1 MSPEHSPVSG
11 PVRNEAP
18 ATPSTHRG
26 FSGPMKHNQR
36 NNWTHNNSQVQ
47 LGSWTRDYQEQIQ
60 RVVRA
65 GLEPEISGSQ
75 GKRSNHLAILPP
87 TSQFGTQAR
96 SSSRQI
102 SSFSLVSSFKRTS
115 GCDVSNI
122 MSKYSTC
129 TRLVTPGENCSTKAV
144 NFLFT
149 ASNVV
154 F

>member
-1 MSPEHSPVSG
+1 MSPERSPISG

-18 ATPSTHRG
+18 ATPSTLRG
-26 FSGPMKHNQR
+26 FSGPMKHNQQ
-36 NNWTHNNSQVQ
+36 NTQQ
-47 LGSWTRDYQEQIQ
+47 LLRIPGAAGKLNQEQIQ

-75 GKRSNHLAILPP
+75 GKRAIHWATLPP
-87 TSQFGTQAR
+87 TSQFGTQVR

-102 SSFSLVSSFKRTS
+102 LSFSLVSSFQRTS

-144 NFLFT
+144 N
-149 ASNVV
+149 SNVV